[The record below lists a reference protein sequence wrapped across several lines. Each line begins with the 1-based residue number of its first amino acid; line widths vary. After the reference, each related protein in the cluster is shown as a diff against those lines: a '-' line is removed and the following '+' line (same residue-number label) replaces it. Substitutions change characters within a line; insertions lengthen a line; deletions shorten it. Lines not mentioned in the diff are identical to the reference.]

1 MQNARMHSAMT
12 FSSFRLQ
19 TVVAC
24 SFEIQERV
32 RLQSCM
38 FRNVSGC
45 KAACLLHF
53 TGRHGT
59 GRDPPLSSS

>member
-45 KAACLLHF
+45 TLHDVF
-53 TGRHGT
+53 TSPARHGT
-59 GRDPPLSSS
+59 VRDLL